1 MKATAEWID
10 GQVLIPD
17 LLRAAPQARPVL
29 DRYGLR
35 GCGGELGPVE
45 SLSFFARAH
54 DVPLD
59 RLLDEVR
66 AVCAEPK
73 TPAAAAPAEQVADT
87 IYRPF
92 FKSGIAVVLTLG
104 AVWGASLLLRIA
116 FSGEGFKAVSLH
128 DVNAHGHAQ
137 IFGW

>member
-1 MKATAEWID
+1 MKATAEWIT
-10 GQVLIPD
+10 GQILISS

-45 SLSFFARAH
+45 TLGYFARAH
-54 DVPLD
+54 DVPLP
-59 RLLDEVR
+59 RLLHELRD
-66 AVCAEPK
+66 AVGRPAD
-73 TPAAAAPAEQVADT
+73 PAAAPRADPIGDA

-104 AVWGASLLLRIA
+104 AVWGAYLLLRIA
-116 FSGEGFKAVSLH
+116 L
-128 DVNAHGHAQ
+128 
-137 IFGW
+137 